1 MICFTRNVNGI
12 NRFMHSGKMKLMKIK
27 IYLLTLLMLPALTI
41 LAQKESTVTLGQ
53 LLVKFKPQVVPEN
66 FMVGFQTY
74 SRDGGGIWLEKKLSK
89 AANINLIGY
98 DTLTVNAINL
108 LEEIKKDPQV
118 EYACFDISVEP
129 RGDMPD
135 DPNLASQWGL
145 FSIGTEKVWEI
156 TKGGV
161 SALGDT
167 IVVAILDTGF
177 DINHEDLKG
186 NIWINKGEKPG
197 DKIDND
203 QNGYIDDVSGWNFIH
218 QSATHI
224 ADNHGS
230 SVAGIIGAKGN
241 NGKGISGMNW
251 HVKLMV
257 FETRLVSDI
266 IAAYDYIIEQ
276 RERYNRT
283 KGKQGAFVVTTNAS
297 FGVNKIKCVDQPLWG
312 EMYDRLGAAGILSA
326 AGAANNPWNVDEV
339 GDMPTTCKSDYL
351 MTVLNTNPK
360 DERYAGSAFG
370 AVSIDMGAPG
380 QNSFSTRNNN
390 EYGAFHGN
398 SAAAPHLA
406 GAIALLYSIPRQK
419 LAEEAMAF
427 PAQTAMKIRNLL
439 LNNVDKVPSLVS
451 LTSTGGRLN
460 VFSSMLKLLEI
471 YPEKKPEMPTGKL
484 LVYPNPS
491 IDEIYVEIAKPENET
506 SLLSIYNAMGQQVKQ
521 IFMPEGVNRA
531 RVMTNGW
538 KPGNYWVFSPGV
550 FNIQQATFIVQGQ

>member
-1 MICFTRNVNGI
+1 
-12 NRFMHSGKMKLMKIK
+12 MKIK
-27 IYLLTLLMLPALTI
+27 IYLLTLLLLPALTI
-41 LAQKESTVTLGQ
+41 LAQKESTINLGQ

-74 SRDGGGIWLEKKLSK
+74 ARDGGGIWLEKKLSK

-203 QNGYIDDVSGWNFIH
+203 QNGYVDDVSGWNFIH
-218 QSATHI
+218 QSAMHV

-506 SLLSIYNAMGQQVKQ
+506 SLLSIYNAIGQQVKQ

>member
-1 MICFTRNVNGI
+1 
-12 NRFMHSGKMKLMKIK
+12 MHSGKMKLMKIK
-27 IYLLTLLMLPALTI
+27 IYLLTLLLLPALTI

-74 SRDGGGIWLEKKLSK
+74 ARDGGGIWLEKKLSK

-118 EYACFDISVEP
+118 EYACFDISVES

-218 QSATHI
+218 QSAMHV

>member
-1 MICFTRNVNGI
+1 
-12 NRFMHSGKMKLMKIK
+12 MHSGKMKLMKIK
-27 IYLLTLLMLPALTI
+27 IYLLTLLLLPALTI

-74 SRDGGGIWLEKKLSK
+74 ARDGGGIWLEKKLSK

-118 EYACFDISVEP
+118 EYACFDISVES

-218 QSATHI
+218 QSAMHV

-506 SLLSIYNAMGQQVKQ
+506 GLLSIYNAMGQQVKQ

-531 RVMTNGW
+531 RVITNGW

>member
-1 MICFTRNVNGI
+1 
-12 NRFMHSGKMKLMKIK
+12 MHSGKMKLMKIK
-27 IYLLTLLMLPALTI
+27 IYLLALLMIPALTI
-41 LAQKESTVTLGQ
+41 SAQKESTVTLGQ

-74 SRDGGGIWLEKKLSK
+74 ARDGGGIWLEKKLSK

-98 DTLTVNAINL
+98 DTLTVNALNL

-118 EYACFDISVEP
+118 EYACFDISVES

-218 QSATHI
+218 QNATHV

-266 IAAYDYIIEQ
+266 IAAYDYIIDQ

-390 EYGAFHGN
+390 EYGVFHGN

-419 LAEEAMAF
+419 LAEDAMAF

-460 VFSSMLKLLEI
+460 VFSSMLKLLDI
-471 YPEKKPEMPTGKL
+471 YPEKKPEMPTGKI

-506 SLLSIYNAMGQQVKQ
+506 GLLSIFNAMGQQVKQ

>member
-1 MICFTRNVNGI
+1 
-12 NRFMHSGKMKLMKIK
+12 MKIK
-27 IYLLTLLMLPALTI
+27 IYLLALLMIPALTI
-41 LAQKESTVTLGQ
+41 SAQKESTVTLGQ

-74 SRDGGGIWLEKKLSK
+74 ARDGGGIWLEKKLSK
-89 AANINLIGY
+89 SANINLIGY
-98 DTLTVNAINL
+98 DTLTVNALNL

-118 EYACFDISVEP
+118 EYACFDISVQS

-145 FSIGTEKVWEI
+145 FTIGTEKVWEL

-197 DKIDND
+197 DKLDND

-218 QSATHI
+218 QNATHI

-266 IAAYDYIIEQ
+266 IAAYDYIIDQ

-351 MTVLNTNPK
+351 ITVLNTNPK

-390 EYGAFHGN
+390 EYGVFHGN
-398 SAAAPHLA
+398 SAASPHLA

-419 LAEEAMAF
+419 LAEDAMAF

-460 VFSSMLKLLEI
+460 VFSSMLKLLDI

-506 SLLSIYNAMGQQVKQ
+506 GLLSIYNAMGQQVKQ

-531 RVMTNGW
+531 RVITNGW

>member
-1 MICFTRNVNGI
+1 
-12 NRFMHSGKMKLMKIK
+12 MHSGKMKLMKIK
-27 IYLLTLLMLPALTI
+27 IYLLALLMIPALTI
-41 LAQKESTVTLGQ
+41 SAQKESTVTLGQ

-74 SRDGGGIWLEKKLSK
+74 ARDGGGIWLEKKLSK

-98 DTLTVNAINL
+98 DTLTVNALNL

-118 EYACFDISVEP
+118 EYACFDISVES

-145 FSIGTEKVWEI
+145 FTIGTEKVWEL

-218 QSATHI
+218 QNATHV

-266 IAAYDYIIEQ
+266 IAAYDYIIDQ

-390 EYGAFHGN
+390 EYGVFHGN

-419 LAEEAMAF
+419 LAEDAMAF

-439 LNNVDKVPSLVS
+439 LNNVDKVPSLVT

-460 VFSSMLKLLEI
+460 VFSSMLKLLDI
-471 YPEKKPEMPTGKL
+471 YPEKKPEMPTGKI

-506 SLLSIYNAMGQQVKQ
+506 GLLSIFNAMGQQVKQ

>member
-1 MICFTRNVNGI
+1 
-12 NRFMHSGKMKLMKIK
+12 MHSGKMKLMKIK
-27 IYLLTLLMLPALTI
+27 IYLLTLLLLPALTI
-41 LAQKESTVTLGQ
+41 LAQKESTINLGQ

-74 SRDGGGIWLEKKLSK
+74 ARDGGGIWLEKKLSK

-118 EYACFDISVEP
+118 EYACFDISVES

-218 QSATHI
+218 QSAMHI

>member
-1 MICFTRNVNGI
+1 
-12 NRFMHSGKMKLMKIK
+12 MHSGKMKLMKIK
-27 IYLLTLLMLPALTI
+27 IYLLTLLLLPALTI
-41 LAQKESTVTLGQ
+41 LAQKESTINLGQ

-74 SRDGGGIWLEKKLSK
+74 ARDGGGIWLEKKLSK

-118 EYACFDISVEP
+118 EYACFDISVES

-218 QSATHI
+218 QSAMHV

-491 IDEIYVEIAKPENET
+491 IDEIYVEIAKPESET

>member
-1 MICFTRNVNGI
+1 MQ
-12 NRFMHSGKMKLMKIK
+12 SGKMKLMKIK
-27 IYLLTLLMLPALTI
+27 IYLLTLLLLPALTI
-41 LAQKESTVTLGQ
+41 LAQKESTINLGQ

-74 SRDGGGIWLEKKLSK
+74 ARDGGGIWLEKKLSK

-218 QSATHI
+218 QSAMHV

-427 PAQTAMKIRNLL
+427 PAQTAMKIRNIL

>member
-1 MICFTRNVNGI
+1 
-12 NRFMHSGKMKLMKIK
+12 MHSGKMKLMKIK
-27 IYLLTLLMLPALTI
+27 IYLLALLMIPALTI
-41 LAQKESTVTLGQ
+41 SAQKESTVTLGQ

-74 SRDGGGIWLEKKLSK
+74 ARDGGGIWLEKKLSK
-89 AANINLIGY
+89 SANINLIGY
-98 DTLTVNAINL
+98 DTLTVNALNL

-118 EYACFDISVEP
+118 EYACFDISVES

-145 FSIGTEKVWEI
+145 FTIGTEKVWEL

-197 DKIDND
+197 DKMDND

-218 QSATHI
+218 QNATHI

-266 IAAYDYIIEQ
+266 IAAYDYIIDQ

-390 EYGAFHGN
+390 EYGVFHGN
-398 SAAAPHLA
+398 SAASPHLA

-419 LAEEAMAF
+419 LAEDAMAF

-460 VFSSMLKLLEI
+460 VFSSMLKLLDI

-506 SLLSIYNAMGQQVKQ
+506 GLLSIYNAMGQQVKQ

-531 RVMTNGW
+531 RVITNGW

>member
-1 MICFTRNVNGI
+1 
-12 NRFMHSGKMKLMKIK
+12 MHSGKMKLMKIK
-27 IYLLTLLMLPALTI
+27 IYLLALLMIPALTI
-41 LAQKESTVTLGQ
+41 SAQKESTVTLGQ

-74 SRDGGGIWLEKKLSK
+74 ARDGGGIWLEKNLSK
-89 AANINLIGY
+89 SANINLIGY
-98 DTLTVNAINL
+98 DTLTVNALNL

-118 EYACFDISVEP
+118 EYACFDISVQS

-145 FSIGTEKVWEI
+145 FTIGTEKVWEL

-197 DKIDND
+197 DKLDND

-218 QSATHI
+218 QNATHI

-266 IAAYDYIIEQ
+266 IAAYDYIIDQ

-351 MTVLNTNPK
+351 ITVLNTNPK

-390 EYGAFHGN
+390 EYGVFHGN
-398 SAAAPHLA
+398 SAASPHLA

-419 LAEEAMAF
+419 LAEDAMAF

-460 VFSSMLKLLEI
+460 VFSSMLKLLDI

-506 SLLSIYNAMGQQVKQ
+506 GLLSIYNAMGQQVKQ

-531 RVMTNGW
+531 RVITNGW

>member
-1 MICFTRNVNGI
+1 
-12 NRFMHSGKMKLMKIK
+12 MKLMKIK
-27 IYLLTLLMLPALTI
+27 IYLLALLMIPALTI

-98 DTLTVNAINL
+98 DTLTVNALKL

-118 EYACFDISVEP
+118 EYACFDISVES

-145 FSIGTEKVWEI
+145 FTIGTEKVWEL

-203 QNGYIDDVSGWNFIH
+203 QNGYIDDITGWNFVH
-218 QSATHI
+218 QNATHI

-312 EMYDRLGAAGILSA
+312 EMYDRLGAAGILSV

-390 EYGAFHGN
+390 EYGVFHGN

-406 GAIALLYSIPRQK
+406 GAIALLYSIPRHK
-419 LAEEAMAF
+419 LADDAMAF

-506 SLLSIYNAMGQQVKQ
+506 GLLSIYNAMGQQVKQ

-531 RVMTNGW
+531 RVITNGW

>member
-1 MICFTRNVNGI
+1 
-12 NRFMHSGKMKLMKIK
+12 MHSGKMKLMKIK
-27 IYLLTLLMLPALTI
+27 IYLLALLMIPALTI
-41 LAQKESTVTLGQ
+41 SAQKESTVTLGQ

-74 SRDGGGIWLEKKLSK
+74 ARDGGGIWLEKKLSK
-89 AANINLIGY
+89 SANINLIGY
-98 DTLTVNAINL
+98 DTLTVNALNL

-118 EYACFDISVEP
+118 EYACFDISVQS

-145 FSIGTEKVWEI
+145 FTIGTEKVWEL

-197 DKIDND
+197 DKMDND

-218 QSATHI
+218 QNATHI

-266 IAAYDYIIEQ
+266 IAAYDYIIDQ

-390 EYGAFHGN
+390 EYGVFHGN
-398 SAAAPHLA
+398 SAASPHLA

-419 LAEEAMAF
+419 LAEDAMAF

-460 VFSSMLKLLEI
+460 VFSSMLKLLDI
-471 YPEKKPEMPTGKL
+471 YPENKPEMPTGKL

-506 SLLSIYNAMGQQVKQ
+506 GLLSIYNAMGQQVKQ

-531 RVMTNGW
+531 RVITNGW

>member
-1 MICFTRNVNGI
+1 
-12 NRFMHSGKMKLMKIK
+12 MHSGKMKLMKIK
-27 IYLLTLLMLPALTI
+27 IYLLTLLLLPALTI
-41 LAQKESTVTLGQ
+41 LAQKESTINLGQ

-74 SRDGGGIWLEKKLSK
+74 ARDGGGIWLEKKLSK

-118 EYACFDISVEP
+118 EYACFDISVES

-203 QNGYIDDVSGWNFIH
+203 QNGYVDDVSGWNFIH
-218 QSATHI
+218 QSAMHV

-471 YPEKKPEMPTGKL
+471 YPEKKPELTTGKL

>member
-1 MICFTRNVNGI
+1 
-12 NRFMHSGKMKLMKIK
+12 MHSGKMKLMKIK
-27 IYLLTLLMLPALTI
+27 IYLLALLMIPALTI
-41 LAQKESTVTLGQ
+41 SAQKESTVTLGQ

-74 SRDGGGIWLEKKLSK
+74 ARDGGGIWLEKKLSK
-89 AANINLIGY
+89 SANINLIGY
-98 DTLTVNAINL
+98 DTLTVNALNL

-118 EYACFDISVEP
+118 EYACFDISVQS

-145 FSIGTEKVWEI
+145 FTIGTEKVWEL

-197 DKIDND
+197 DKLDND

-218 QSATHI
+218 QNATHI

-266 IAAYDYIIEQ
+266 IAAYDYIIDQ

-390 EYGAFHGN
+390 EYGVFHGN
-398 SAAAPHLA
+398 SAASPHLA

-419 LAEEAMAF
+419 LAEDAMAF

-460 VFSSMLKLLEI
+460 VFSSMLKLLDI

-506 SLLSIYNAMGQQVKQ
+506 GLLSIYNAMGQQVKQ

-531 RVMTNGW
+531 RVITNGW

>member
-1 MICFTRNVNGI
+1 
-12 NRFMHSGKMKLMKIK
+12 MHSGKMKLMKIK
-27 IYLLTLLMLPALTI
+27 IYLLALLMIPALTI
-41 LAQKESTVTLGQ
+41 SAQKESTVTLGQ

-74 SRDGGGIWLEKKLSK
+74 ARDGGGIWLEKKLSK
-89 AANINLIGY
+89 SANINLIGY
-98 DTLTVNAINL
+98 DTLTVNALNL

-118 EYACFDISVEP
+118 EYACFDISVES

-145 FSIGTEKVWEI
+145 FTIGTEKVWEL

-197 DKIDND
+197 DKMDND

-218 QSATHI
+218 QNATHV

-266 IAAYDYIIEQ
+266 IAAYDYIIDQ

-390 EYGAFHGN
+390 EYGVFHGN

-419 LAEEAMAF
+419 LAEDAMAF

-460 VFSSMLKLLEI
+460 VFSSMLKLLDI
-471 YPEKKPEMPTGKL
+471 YPEKKPVMPTGKI

-506 SLLSIYNAMGQQVKQ
+506 GLLSIFNAMGQQVKQ

>member
-1 MICFTRNVNGI
+1 
-12 NRFMHSGKMKLMKIK
+12 MHSGKMKLMKIK
-27 IYLLTLLMLPALTI
+27 IYLLALLMIPALTI
-41 LAQKESTVTLGQ
+41 SAQKESTVTLGQ

-66 FMVGFQTY
+66 FLVGFQTY
-74 SRDGGGIWLEKKLSK
+74 ARDGGGIWLEKKLSK
-89 AANINLIGY
+89 SANINLIGY
-98 DTLTVNAINL
+98 DTLTVNALNL

-118 EYACFDISVEP
+118 EYACFDISVES

-145 FSIGTEKVWEI
+145 FTIGTEKVWEL

-197 DKIDND
+197 DKMDND

-218 QSATHI
+218 QNATHI

-266 IAAYDYIIEQ
+266 IAAYDYIIDQ

-390 EYGAFHGN
+390 EYGVFHGN
-398 SAAAPHLA
+398 SAASPHLA

-419 LAEEAMAF
+419 LAEDAMAF

-460 VFSSMLKLLEI
+460 VFSSMLKLLDI

-506 SLLSIYNAMGQQVKQ
+506 GLLSIYNAMGQQVKQ

-531 RVMTNGW
+531 RVITNGW

>member
-1 MICFTRNVNGI
+1 
-12 NRFMHSGKMKLMKIK
+12 MHSGKMKLMKIK
-27 IYLLTLLMLPALTI
+27 IYLLALLMIPALTI

-98 DTLTVNAINL
+98 DTLTVNALKL

-118 EYACFDISVEP
+118 EYACFDISVES

-145 FSIGTEKVWEI
+145 FTIGTEKVWEL

-203 QNGYIDDVSGWNFIH
+203 QNGYIDDITGWNFVH
-218 QSATHI
+218 QNATHI

-312 EMYDRLGAAGILSA
+312 EMYDRLGAAGILSV

-390 EYGAFHGN
+390 EYGVFHGN

-406 GAIALLYSIPRQK
+406 GAIALLYSIPRHK
-419 LAEEAMAF
+419 LADDAMAF

-471 YPEKKPEMPTGKL
+471 YPEKKPEVPTGKL

-506 SLLSIYNAMGQQVKQ
+506 GLLSIYNAMGQQVKQ

-531 RVMTNGW
+531 RVITNGW

>member
-1 MICFTRNVNGI
+1 
-12 NRFMHSGKMKLMKIK
+12 MHSGKMKLMKIK
-27 IYLLTLLMLPALTI
+27 IYLLTLLLLPALTI
-41 LAQKESTVTLGQ
+41 LAQKESTINLGQ

-66 FMVGFQTY
+66 FMVRFQTY
-74 SRDGGGIWLEKKLSK
+74 ARDGGGIWLEKKLSK

-218 QSATHI
+218 QSAMHV

-427 PAQTAMKIRNLL
+427 PAQTAMKIRNIL

>member
-1 MICFTRNVNGI
+1 
-12 NRFMHSGKMKLMKIK
+12 MKIK
-27 IYLLTLLMLPALTI
+27 IYLLTLLLLPTLTI

-74 SRDGGGIWLEKKLSK
+74 ARDGGGIWLEKKLSK

-218 QSATHI
+218 QSAMHV

-427 PAQTAMKIRNLL
+427 PAQTAMKIRNIL

>member
-1 MICFTRNVNGI
+1 
-12 NRFMHSGKMKLMKIK
+12 MHSGKMKLMKIK

-118 EYACFDISVEP
+118 EYACFDISVES

-203 QNGYIDDVSGWNFIH
+203 QNGYVDDVSGWNFIH
-218 QSATHI
+218 QSAMHV

-471 YPEKKPEMPTGKL
+471 YPEKKPELTTGKI

-506 SLLSIYNAMGQQVKQ
+506 GLLSIFNAMGQQVKQ

>member
-1 MICFTRNVNGI
+1 
-12 NRFMHSGKMKLMKIK
+12 MHSGKMKLMKIK
-27 IYLLTLLMLPALTI
+27 IYLLALLMIPALTI
-41 LAQKESTVTLGQ
+41 SAQKESTVTLGQ

-74 SRDGGGIWLEKKLSK
+74 ARDGGGIWLEKKLSK
-89 AANINLIGY
+89 SANINLIGY
-98 DTLTVNAINL
+98 DTLTVNALNL

-118 EYACFDISVEP
+118 EYACFDISVES

-145 FSIGTEKVWEI
+145 FTIGTEKVWEL

-197 DKIDND
+197 DKLDND

-218 QSATHI
+218 QNANHI

-266 IAAYDYIIEQ
+266 IAAYDYIIDQ

-390 EYGAFHGN
+390 EYGVFHGN
-398 SAAAPHLA
+398 SAASPHLA

-419 LAEEAMAF
+419 LAEDAMAF

-460 VFSSMLKLLEI
+460 VFNSMLKLLDI

-506 SLLSIYNAMGQQVKQ
+506 GLLSIYNAMGQQVKQ

-531 RVMTNGW
+531 RVITNGW

>member
-1 MICFTRNVNGI
+1 
-12 NRFMHSGKMKLMKIK
+12 MHSGKMKLMKIK
-27 IYLLTLLMLPALTI
+27 IYLLALLMIPALTI
-41 LAQKESTVTLGQ
+41 SAQKESTVTLGQ

-74 SRDGGGIWLEKKLSK
+74 ARDGGGIWLEKKLSK
-89 AANINLIGY
+89 SANINLIGY
-98 DTLTVNAINL
+98 DTLTVNALNL

-118 EYACFDISVEP
+118 EYACFDISVES

-145 FSIGTEKVWEI
+145 FTIGTEKVWEL

-197 DKIDND
+197 DKMDND

-218 QSATHI
+218 QNATHV

-266 IAAYDYIIEQ
+266 IAAYDYIIDQ

-380 QNSFSTRNNN
+380 QNSYSTRNNN
-390 EYGAFHGN
+390 EYGVFHGN

-419 LAEEAMAF
+419 LAEDAMAF

-460 VFSSMLKLLEI
+460 VFSSMLKLLDI
-471 YPEKKPEMPTGKL
+471 YPEKKPEMPTGKI

-506 SLLSIYNAMGQQVKQ
+506 GLLSIFNAMGQQVKQ

>member
-1 MICFTRNVNGI
+1 
-12 NRFMHSGKMKLMKIK
+12 MHSGKMKLMKIK
-27 IYLLTLLMLPALTI
+27 IYLLTLLLLPALTI
-41 LAQKESTVTLGQ
+41 LAQKESTINLGQ

-74 SRDGGGIWLEKKLSK
+74 ARDGGGIWLEKKLSK

-203 QNGYIDDVSGWNFIH
+203 QNGYVDDVSGWNFIH
-218 QSATHI
+218 QSAMHV

-471 YPEKKPEMPTGKL
+471 YPEKKPELTTGKL

>member
-1 MICFTRNVNGI
+1 
-12 NRFMHSGKMKLMKIK
+12 MHSGKMKLMKIK
-27 IYLLTLLMLPALTI
+27 IYLLALLMIPALTI
-41 LAQKESTVTLGQ
+41 SAQKESTVTLGQ

-74 SRDGGGIWLEKKLSK
+74 ARDGGGIWLEKKLSK
-89 AANINLIGY
+89 SANINLIGY
-98 DTLTVNAINL
+98 DTLTVNALNL

-118 EYACFDISVEP
+118 EYACFDISVES

-145 FSIGTEKVWEI
+145 FTIGTEKVWEL

-197 DKIDND
+197 DKMDND

-218 QSATHI
+218 QNATHV

-266 IAAYDYIIEQ
+266 IAAYDYIIDQ

-380 QNSFSTRNNN
+380 QNSYSTRNNN
-390 EYGAFHGN
+390 EYGVFHGN

-419 LAEEAMAF
+419 LAEDAMAF

-460 VFSSMLKLLEI
+460 VFSSMLKLLDI
-471 YPEKKPEMPTGKL
+471 YPEKKPVMPTGKI

-506 SLLSIYNAMGQQVKQ
+506 GLLSIFNAMGQQVKQ

>member
-1 MICFTRNVNGI
+1 
-12 NRFMHSGKMKLMKIK
+12 MHSGKMKLMKIK
-27 IYLLTLLMLPALTI
+27 IYLLALLMIPALTI
-41 LAQKESTVTLGQ
+41 SAQKESTVTLGQ

-74 SRDGGGIWLEKKLSK
+74 ARDGGGIWLEKKLSK
-89 AANINLIGY
+89 SANINLIGY
-98 DTLTVNAINL
+98 DTLTVNALNL

-118 EYACFDISVEP
+118 EYACFDISVQS

-145 FSIGTEKVWEI
+145 FTIGTEKVWEL

-197 DKIDND
+197 DKMDND

-218 QSATHI
+218 QNATHI

-266 IAAYDYIIEQ
+266 IAAYDYIIDQ

-390 EYGAFHGN
+390 EYGVFHGN
-398 SAAAPHLA
+398 SAASPHLA

-419 LAEEAMAF
+419 LAEDAMAF

-460 VFSSMLKLLEI
+460 VFSSMLKLLDI

-506 SLLSIYNAMGQQVKQ
+506 GLLSIYNAMGQQVKQ

-531 RVMTNGW
+531 RVITNGW

>member
-1 MICFTRNVNGI
+1 
-12 NRFMHSGKMKLMKIK
+12 MHSGKMKLMKIK
-27 IYLLTLLMLPALTI
+27 IYLLALLMIPALTI
-41 LAQKESTVTLGQ
+41 SAQKESTVTLGQ

-74 SRDGGGIWLEKKLSK
+74 ARDGGGIWLEKKLSK
-89 AANINLIGY
+89 SANINLIGY
-98 DTLTVNAINL
+98 DTLTVNALNL

-118 EYACFDISVEP
+118 EYACFDISVES

-145 FSIGTEKVWEI
+145 FTIGTEKVWEL

-197 DKIDND
+197 DKMDND

-218 QSATHI
+218 QNATHI

-266 IAAYDYIIEQ
+266 IAAYDYIIDQ

-390 EYGAFHGN
+390 EYGVFHGN
-398 SAAAPHLA
+398 SAASPHLA

-419 LAEEAMAF
+419 LAEDAMAF

-460 VFSSMLKLLEI
+460 VFSSMLKLLDI

-484 LVYPNPS
+484 QVYPNPS

-506 SLLSIYNAMGQQVKQ
+506 GLLSIYNAMGQQVKQ

-531 RVMTNGW
+531 RVITNGW

>member
-1 MICFTRNVNGI
+1 
-12 NRFMHSGKMKLMKIK
+12 MHSGKMKLMKIK
-27 IYLLTLLMLPALTI
+27 IYLLALLMIPALTI
-41 LAQKESTVTLGQ
+41 SAQKESTVTLGQ

-74 SRDGGGIWLEKKLSK
+74 ARDGGGIWLEKKLSK
-89 AANINLIGY
+89 SANINLIGY
-98 DTLTVNAINL
+98 DTLTVNALNL

-118 EYACFDISVEP
+118 EYACFDISVQS

-145 FSIGTEKVWEI
+145 FTIGTEKVWEL

-197 DKIDND
+197 DKMDND

-218 QSATHI
+218 QNATHI

-266 IAAYDYIIEQ
+266 IAAYDYIIDQ

-390 EYGAFHGN
+390 EYGVFHGN
-398 SAAAPHLA
+398 SAASPHLA

-419 LAEEAMAF
+419 LAEDAMAF
-427 PAQTAMKIRNLL
+427 PAQTALKIRNLL

-460 VFSSMLKLLEI
+460 VFSSMLKLLDI

-506 SLLSIYNAMGQQVKQ
+506 GLLSIYNAMGQQVKQ

-531 RVMTNGW
+531 RVITNGW

>member
-1 MICFTRNVNGI
+1 
-12 NRFMHSGKMKLMKIK
+12 MHSGKMKLMKIK
-27 IYLLTLLMLPALTI
+27 IYLLALLMIPALTI

-98 DTLTVNAINL
+98 DTLTVNALKL

-118 EYACFDISVEP
+118 EYACFDISVES

-145 FSIGTEKVWEI
+145 FTIGTEKVWEL

-161 SALGDT
+161 SASGDT

-203 QNGYIDDVSGWNFIH
+203 QNGYIDDITGWNFVH
-218 QSATHI
+218 QNATHI

-312 EMYDRLGAAGILSA
+312 EMYDRLGAAGILSV

-390 EYGAFHGN
+390 EYGVFHGN

-406 GAIALLYSIPRQK
+406 GAIALLYSIPRHK
-419 LAEEAMAF
+419 LADDAMAF

-506 SLLSIYNAMGQQVKQ
+506 GLLSIYNAMGQQVKQ

-531 RVMTNGW
+531 RVITNGW

>member
-1 MICFTRNVNGI
+1 
-12 NRFMHSGKMKLMKIK
+12 MKIK
-27 IYLLTLLMLPALTI
+27 IYLLALLMIPALTI
-41 LAQKESTVTLGQ
+41 SAQKESTVTLGQ

-74 SRDGGGIWLEKKLSK
+74 ARDGGGIWLEKKLSK
-89 AANINLIGY
+89 SANINLIGY
-98 DTLTVNAINL
+98 DTLTVNALNL

-118 EYACFDISVEP
+118 EYACFDISVQS

-145 FSIGTEKVWEI
+145 FTIGTEKVWEL

-197 DKIDND
+197 DKLDND

-218 QSATHI
+218 QNANHI

-266 IAAYDYIIEQ
+266 IAAYDYIIDQ

-390 EYGAFHGN
+390 EYGVFHGN
-398 SAAAPHLA
+398 SAASPHLA

-419 LAEEAMAF
+419 LAEDAMAF

-460 VFSSMLKLLEI
+460 VFSSMLKLLDI

-506 SLLSIYNAMGQQVKQ
+506 GLLSIYNAMGQQVKQ

-531 RVMTNGW
+531 RVITNGW

>member
-1 MICFTRNVNGI
+1 MICFTQNVNGI
-12 NRFMHSGKMKLMKIK
+12 NRFIHSGKMKLMKIK
-27 IYLLTLLMLPALTI
+27 IYLLTLLLLPTLTI

-74 SRDGGGIWLEKKLSK
+74 ARDGGGIWLEKKLSK

-218 QSATHI
+218 QSAMHV

-427 PAQTAMKIRNLL
+427 PAQTAMKIRNIL

>member
-1 MICFTRNVNGI
+1 
-12 NRFMHSGKMKLMKIK
+12 MHSGKMKLMKIK
-27 IYLLTLLMLPALTI
+27 IYLLALLMIPALTI
-41 LAQKESTVTLGQ
+41 SAQKESTVTLGQ

-74 SRDGGGIWLEKKLSK
+74 ARDGGGIWLEKKLSK
-89 AANINLIGY
+89 SANINLIGY
-98 DTLTVNAINL
+98 DTLTVNALNL

-118 EYACFDISVEP
+118 EYACFDISVES

-145 FSIGTEKVWEI
+145 FTIGTEKVWEL

-197 DKIDND
+197 DKMDND

-218 QSATHI
+218 QNATHI

-266 IAAYDYIIEQ
+266 IAAYDYIIDQ

-390 EYGAFHGN
+390 EYGVFHGN
-398 SAAAPHLA
+398 SAASPHLA

-419 LAEEAMAF
+419 LAEDAMAF

-460 VFSSMLKLLEI
+460 VFSSMLKLLDI

-506 SLLSIYNAMGQQVKQ
+506 GLLSIYNTMGQQVKQ

-531 RVMTNGW
+531 RVITNGW

>member
-1 MICFTRNVNGI
+1 
-12 NRFMHSGKMKLMKIK
+12 MHSGKMKLMKIK
-27 IYLLTLLMLPALTI
+27 IYLLALLMIPALTI
-41 LAQKESTVTLGQ
+41 SAQKESTVTLGQ

-74 SRDGGGIWLEKKLSK
+74 ARDGGGIWLEKKLSK
-89 AANINLIGY
+89 SANINLIGY
-98 DTLTVNAINL
+98 DTLTVNALNL

-118 EYACFDISVEP
+118 EYACFDISVES

-145 FSIGTEKVWEI
+145 FTIGTEKVWEL

-197 DKIDND
+197 DKMDND

-218 QSATHI
+218 QNATHV

-266 IAAYDYIIEQ
+266 IAAYDYIIDQ

-380 QNSFSTRNNN
+380 QNSYSTRNNN
-390 EYGAFHGN
+390 EYGVFHGN

-419 LAEEAMAF
+419 LAEDAMAF

-460 VFSSMLKLLEI
+460 VFSSMLKLLDI
-471 YPEKKPEMPTGKL
+471 YPEKKPELTTGKI

-506 SLLSIYNAMGQQVKQ
+506 GLLSIFNAMGQQVKQ

>member
-1 MICFTRNVNGI
+1 
-12 NRFMHSGKMKLMKIK
+12 MHSGKMKLMKIK

-118 EYACFDISVEP
+118 EYACFDISVES

-145 FSIGTEKVWEI
+145 FTIGTEKVWEL

-167 IVVAILDTGF
+167 IVVAILDNGF

-197 DKIDND
+197 DKMDND

-218 QSATHI
+218 QNATHV

-266 IAAYDYIIEQ
+266 IAAYDYIIDQ

-380 QNSFSTRNNN
+380 QNSYSTRNNN
-390 EYGAFHGN
+390 EYGVFHGN

-419 LAEEAMAF
+419 LAEDAMAF

-460 VFSSMLKLLEI
+460 VFSSMLKLLDI
-471 YPEKKPEMPTGKL
+471 YPEKKPVMPTGKI

-506 SLLSIYNAMGQQVKQ
+506 GLLSIFNAMGQQVKQ

>member
-1 MICFTRNVNGI
+1 
-12 NRFMHSGKMKLMKIK
+12 MKIK
-27 IYLLTLLMLPALTI
+27 IYLLALLIIPALTV
-41 LAQKESTVTLGQ
+41 LAQKESNVTLGQ

-74 SRDGGGIWLEKKLSK
+74 ARDGGGIWLEKKLSK
-89 AANINLIGY
+89 TANINLIGY
-98 DTLTVNAINL
+98 DTLTVNALSL

-118 EYACFDISVEP
+118 EYACFDISVET

-145 FSIGTEKVWEI
+145 FTIGTEKVWEL

-186 NIWINKGEKPG
+186 NIWINKGEKAG
-197 DKIDND
+197 DNIDND
-203 QNGYIDDVSGWNFIH
+203 QNGYVDDITGWNFIN
-218 QSATHI
+218 QNATHI
-224 ADNHGS
+224 ADDHGS

-297 FGVNKIKCVDQPLWG
+297 FGVNKIKCADQPLWG

-380 QNSFSTRNNN
+380 QNSFSTRKNN

-419 LAEEAMAF
+419 LAEDAMAF

-471 YPEKKPEMPTGKL
+471 YPEKKPEIPTGKL

-491 IDEIYVEIAKPENET
+491 IDEIYVEMAKPENET
-506 SLLSIYNAMGQQVKQ
+506 GLLSIFNAIGQQVKQ
-521 IFMPEGVNRA
+521 IFLPEGVNRA
-531 RVMTNGW
+531 RVITNGW

>member
-1 MICFTRNVNGI
+1 
-12 NRFMHSGKMKLMKIK
+12 MHSGKMKLMKIK
-27 IYLLTLLMLPALTI
+27 IYLLTLLLFPALTI
-41 LAQKESTVTLGQ
+41 LAQKESTINLGQ

-74 SRDGGGIWLEKKLSK
+74 ARDGGGIWLEKKLSK

-118 EYACFDISVEP
+118 EYACFDISVES

-218 QSATHI
+218 QSAMHV

>member
-1 MICFTRNVNGI
+1 
-12 NRFMHSGKMKLMKIK
+12 MKIK
-27 IYLLTLLMLPALTI
+27 IYLLALLMIPALTI

-98 DTLTVNAINL
+98 DTLTVNALKL

-118 EYACFDISVEP
+118 EYACFDISVES

-145 FSIGTEKVWEI
+145 FTIGTEKVWEL

-203 QNGYIDDVSGWNFIH
+203 QNGYIDDITGWNFVH
-218 QSATHI
+218 QNATHI

-312 EMYDRLGAAGILSA
+312 EMYDRLGAAGILSV

-390 EYGAFHGN
+390 EYGVFHGN

-406 GAIALLYSIPRQK
+406 GAIALLYSIPRHK
-419 LAEEAMAF
+419 LADDAMAF

-506 SLLSIYNAMGQQVKQ
+506 GLLSIYNAMGQQVKQ

-531 RVMTNGW
+531 RVITNGW

>member
-1 MICFTRNVNGI
+1 MICFTQNVNGI
-12 NRFMHSGKMKLMKIK
+12 NRFIHSGKMKLMKIK
-27 IYLLTLLMLPALTI
+27 IYLLALLMIPALTI
-41 LAQKESTVTLGQ
+41 SAQKESTVTLGQ

-74 SRDGGGIWLEKKLSK
+74 ARDGGGIWLEKKLSK
-89 AANINLIGY
+89 SANINLIGY
-98 DTLTVNAINL
+98 DTLTVNALNL

-118 EYACFDISVEP
+118 EYACFDISVQS

-145 FSIGTEKVWEI
+145 FTIGTEKVWEL

-197 DKIDND
+197 DKLDND

-218 QSATHI
+218 QNATHI

-266 IAAYDYIIEQ
+266 IAAYDYIIDQ

-326 AGAANNPWNVDEV
+326 AGAANNSWNVDEV

-390 EYGAFHGN
+390 EYGVFHGN

-406 GAIALLYSIPRQK
+406 GAIALLYSIPRHK
-419 LAEEAMAF
+419 LADDAMAF

-460 VFSSMLKLLEI
+460 VFSSMLKLLDI

-506 SLLSIYNAMGQQVKQ
+506 GLLSIYNAMGQQVKQ

-531 RVMTNGW
+531 RVITNGW